1 MKNIQACL
9 LIRIN
14 FPSPHPPRSKIMNCM
29 ILGKMR
35 HQKASFLILFYKT
48 KFIYFPNSTKKTRN
62 LFSTSFLTSNK
73 NNYKRGGGM
82 IFKKYTPLKV
92 DNKNIIVHL
101 LISLLFTSLTSQASP
116 CIMSI

>member
-1 MKNIQACL
+1 M
-9 LIRIN
+9 
-14 FPSPHPPRSKIMNCM
+14 
-29 ILGKMR
+29 
-35 HQKASFLILFYKT
+35 
-48 KFIYFPNSTKKTRN
+48 KKTRN

-73 NNYKRGGGM
+73 DNYKGGGM